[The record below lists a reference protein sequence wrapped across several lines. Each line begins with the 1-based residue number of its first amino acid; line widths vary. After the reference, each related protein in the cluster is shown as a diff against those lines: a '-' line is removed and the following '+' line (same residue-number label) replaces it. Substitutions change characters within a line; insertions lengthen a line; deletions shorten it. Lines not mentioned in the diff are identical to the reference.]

1 MTFTTKQLVKI
12 QTALE
17 YYLEHLED
25 QYGWLDIKRTSSGD
39 KDGHFFNMMKEM
51 EDEIG
56 EVYEIADLVEFTKNR
71 LLNE

>member
-39 KDGHFFNMMKEM
+39 KDGHFFNMMK
-51 EDEIG
+51 DG
-56 EVYEIADLVEFTKNR
+56 KNAR
-71 LLNE
+71 A